1 MNRTGFLIRGIL
13 LVITISGLLYLAE
26 LSVPMGA
33 LLVFL
38 ISLSIGFTW
47 VIVNLLMRND
57 PISGLFE
64 D

>member
-1 MNRTGFLIRGIL
+1 MNRTGFLVRGIL

-47 VIVNLLMRND
+47 LIANLLRHDD
-57 PISGLFE
+57 PISGLF
-64 D
+64 DD